1 MRVLLGTFAILAMA
15 LAAGAAPVPLPP
27 DDFDAA
33 QYVDG
38 AGCVFRREEGR
49 WEPVTDRNDQP
60 ICGFP
65 PTFADRE
72 DDRTAARK
80 DPEDLLAGQLAADAR
95 QGEFLADPRARE
107 TRAEPL
113 SETVSSP
120 VLTGIDALVRQGGWT
135 LTSQGPLAK
144 RTCDLLGYEAASADD
159 LGLGQDVTLGLCRG
173 MSLDLPATAY
183 VDTPAREVER
193 SDEDSNVRVRA
204 APSGS
209 TREYPA
215 KPQEPDTSARSA
227 QASAGRGDDEIE
239 MIPPTARYVQIG
251 AYADEQKAQ
260 AVMRRVADLGYSL
273 AQKRLQQD
281 KSEIRLVFV
290 GPFANRRALIAALN
304 HLRSTGY
311 PQAFAR

>member
-27 DDFDAA
+27 DDFDAS

-65 PTFADRE
+65 PTFADRG

-80 DPEDLLAGQLAADAR
+80 DPEDLLAGQLAAGAR

-107 TRAEPL
+107 TRAKPL
-113 SETVSSP
+113 PETVSSP

-183 VDTPAREVER
+183 VDAPAREVER
-193 SDEDSNVRVRA
+193 SNEDSDVRVQA

-209 TREYPA
+209 TREYSA
-215 KPQEPDTSARSA
+215 KPQEPVTSPRSA
-227 QASAGRGDDEIE
+227 QALAGTGDDKIE